1 MYYYLM
7 EIFELVNDNRY
18 KYYHLAD
25 SKVFTS
31 EKEIKDRSYYK
42 DSKCFVLS
50 KLDNIDETKRK
61 RRRNG

>member
-7 EIFELVNDNRY
+7 EIFESVNDNGY

-31 EKEIKDRSYYK
+31 EKEVKDQSY
-42 DSKCFVLS
+42 SKENKYFVLS
-50 KLDNIDETKRK
+50 KIDNIDETKRK

>member
-7 EIFELVNDNRY
+7 EIFESVNDNGF

-31 EKEIKDRSYYK
+31 EKEVKDRSYYK
-42 DSKCFVLS
+42 DSKYFVLS
-50 KLDNIDETKRK
+50 KIDI
-61 RRRNG
+61 

>member
-7 EIFELVNDNRY
+7 EIFESVNNNGY

-31 EKEIKDRSYYK
+31 EKEVKDQSY
-42 DSKCFVLS
+42 SKENKYFVLS
-50 KLDNIDETKRK
+50 KIDI
-61 RRRNG
+61 

>member
-7 EIFELVNDNRY
+7 EIFESVNDTGY

-31 EKEIKDRSYYK
+31 EKEVKDRSYSK
-42 DSKCFVLS
+42 ENKCFVLS
-50 KLDNIDETKRK
+50 KVNNIDETKGK

>member
-1 MYYYLM
+1 MNYYLI
-7 EIFELVNDNRY
+7 EVFESVNDNGF
-18 KYYHLAD
+18 KYHHLSD
-25 SKVFTS
+25 SKTFTS

-42 DSKCFVLS
+42 DSKYFVLS